1 MTNNNSVSLIRKA
14 IILLTVLIVLV
25 VFLIIFQFTDIA
37 FRVWDRIQHT
47 PPAFIAIYLTIVA
60 LIAAIGLGLI
70 WKIWTVGRKRRGQG
84 STTAVEKKRHTPE
97 ELQARAAAA
106 RAQGVDVSAIEAE
119 LAAIEAEP
127 QELELAFFGKIS
139 TGKSSLIQTLLPNAS
154 VDTSIIGGSTTA
166 IERYHYENN
175 RGLSLTLLDM
185 PGTHQAGADGTL
197 DREVMNAARRVHIVA
212 YVIDQDLTESDI
224 ISILRLHAFD
234 KPMLVVLNKT
244 NLYTADELAELKT
257 RIKSRLPDGVNY
269 IACASAYR
277 QKIQRIA
284 ADGSATWEEEYRG
297 GDIAP
302 LLQAIAQMTTAR
314 GTLTARN
321 REALLSLA
329 HENLNHR
336 LSHYRRERGEALV
349 KNYARKAMLGG
360 VAAVGPGTDILIQ
373 GYLGMDMLKHLTRLY
388 DIPARDIDL
397 QTLVEAASS
406 KVKTQLTIILALAG
420 NVCKAFPGIG
430 TVIGGASHAV
440 AYGLIFESLGRAT
453 LQALESGS
461 DNINTQHIIQN
472 FEEQLH
478 NELETRAQNLVRLAI
493 GRDKQS

>member
-84 STTAVEKKRHTPE
+84 STTAAEKKRHTLE

-106 RAQGVDVSAIEAE
+106 RAQGGDVSAIEAE

-197 DREVMNAARRVHIVA
+197 DREVMTAARRVHIVA

-302 LLQAIAQMTTAR
+302 LLQTIAQMTTAR

-321 REALLSLA
+321 R
-329 HENLNHR
+329 
-336 LSHYRRERGEALV
+336 EALV

-461 DNINTQHIIQN
+461 GNIDTRHIIQK

-478 NELETRAQNLVRLAI
+478 NDLETRAQNLVRLAI